1 MADAMMNRRGFFKL
15 GGAVAAGLGSATI
28 LAGCGGGSGSGGGD
42 TIKVGMVF
50 SETGDMAQY
59 GMSMRR
65 GVELYVK
72 KFNDDGGANGKKIDL
87 QNQDDKGDATETV
100 NAYNKLTEDGIVG
113 VLGSVSSTATV
124 ALAQATAADNMPTV
138 SPAATAADVVEKG
151 KNTFRACFTDPEQ
164 GVVMADFA
172 AEKGYKT
179 IGTIF
184 DSGGDYNK
192 GVNEAFCEQAAKKGI
207 TISSQQGYSAGDVDF
222 KGLLTTIIATNPD
235 AIFCPNYFNDV
246 GKIVTQGRELGFKGP
261 FLGADGWDGI
271 IGGDQEYASAEDLA
285 GCFYDSSFT
294 TSSEDQKVKD
304 SVKAF
309 GDANDGAKPDNFAAL
324 AYDAA
329 AILLQAIK
337 KVEEAGDK
345 KAGSEDYKQA
355 VIDAIAGNT
364 VEGITGKISYAGT
377 GDPKKSVL
385 IIGIGNDGSV
395 TVADTIEPS
404 D

>member
-1 MADAMMNRRGFFKL
+1 M
-15 GGAVAAGLGSATI
+15 
-28 LAGCGGGSGSGGGD
+28 
-42 TIKVGMVF
+42 
-50 SETGDMAQY
+50 
-59 GMSMRR
+59 
-65 GVELYVK
+65 K
-72 KFNDDGGANGKKIDL
+72 KFNDGGGAGGKKIELDT
-87 QNQDDKGDATETV
+87 QDNKADATETV
-100 NAYNKLTEDGIVG
+100 NAYNKLTEEGIVG
-113 VLGSVSSTATV
+113 VIGALTSTNTV
-124 ALAQATAADNMPTV
+124 ALAQASAADNLPTV
-138 SPAATAADVVEKG
+138 APAATAADVVTQG
-151 KNTFRACFTDPEQ
+151 KNTYRACFTDPEQ

-172 AEKGYKT
+172 AKQGYKT
-179 IGTIF
+179 VGTIYN
-184 DSGGDYNK
+184 SGGDYEK
-192 GVNEAFCEQAAKKGI
+192 GVNAAFCEACPKVGI
-207 TISSQQGYSAGDVDF
+207 TVTDQQGYSAGDVDF

-304 SVKAF
+304 FIKAF

-377 GDPKKSVL
+377 GDPKKSIL
-385 IIGIGNDGSV
+385 ILSFGNDGSV
-395 TVADTIEPS
+395 SVVDTIEPE
-404 D
+404 